1 MNRFIQL
8 NRPSHSGP
16 AQRQAQGLLHNGRTG
31 INAGP
36 ARLGESVRQLFE
48 GRLQDR
54 LIKSQA
60 VSEIWNQ
67 ILPKELE
74 GHCSIEQIKDGLLK
88 VQADLPC
95 YAYQFRLCSAE
106 ILTLLREACPSAK
119 IKKIKVTVRP
129 AAQA

>member
-8 NRPSHSGP
+8 NKTSPAGQVQRP
-16 AQRQAQGLLHNGRTG
+16 ARGLRNNGQTG
-31 INAGP
+31 ANSGP

-48 GRLQDR
+48 GCLQDR

-60 VSEIWNQ
+60 VNEIWHQ

-74 GHCSIEQIKDGLLK
+74 GHCSIDQITDGLLK

-95 YAYQFRLCSAE
+95 YAYQFRLHGDK
-106 ILTLLREACPSAK
+106 ILKLLQESCPSAK
-119 IKKIKVTVRP
+119 IKRIKVVVRQV
-129 AAQA
+129 AQA